1 MTQCTLNDIFSGRCS
16 TWDCTAIKNINPNLV
31 VPAGQP
37 ITVAIRSD
45 SSGTSQVMSSWLS
58 GTSAQCAASELPATN
73 HPFGV
78 IGQSAYGA
86 NQGYFYNNAAA
97 AVAGAAGVPSYVY
110 PQAGTQGVISYV
122 QANTWSLAYVDNGQ
136 AIATGLQEVA
146 VLNPN
151 GKYIRSQDATLSLS
165 VPATLP
171 YPDGS
176 TAASATPST
185 TAWPAVSLFDSSAA
199 LAFPIVSL
207 SYVIVPSYL
216 EGFSNA
222 YDAESIG
229 MLMALLQY
237 FYYPEV
243 TVGYNYSC
251 GYTSNQFA
259 NSATAYS
266 CSSYQTPSILST
278 FYFAPMPA
286 AWMAT
291 VGAALAAAV
300 STGTFTINT
309 NSYVLWNGNVLGT
322 TVPAWTFEP
331 TEKALAVGSS
341 APYVGGSAERV
352 ISYNR
357 MSYADFQRTQNAE
370 QAATNAANIVALQSA
385 LVGTAGTTLGDRT
398 IVYRLYGSGSSLQSK
413 LIWRAMDLLMQRS
426 KIAVRMT
433 YRAIGSGTGRNEFV
447 GATNNNQ
454 PWGHFAASDS
464 TMPSTGTT
472 SYAALQTAGLK
483 MMTIP
488 TTLAAVGV
496 FHTVPASLIPS
507 GGLVNMTAAV
517 ICKIYQGTIT
527 TWTDAAIRA
536 LNPNLAWSSVPA
548 NQAITVVTRQDSS
561 GTTSVFSGWMALTCP
576 GVFTATAGSTV
587 TWGATVSAQPGSIG
601 VTTYMQPRAYAT
613 AVSYAN
619 QWAIAYV
626 DAGFALDAGLAEVA
640 VELKVGSGV
649 YGASTVLGAAGLGA
663 PATGY
668 PTSSFADWSL
678 STNWVS
684 GSSPQ
689 NMLYNQYTGSGSPIY
704 PILCF
709 SYVFLRGDM
718 SAMGESGRLASAL
731 VKFLFSADAGTPAG
745 SSAES
750 PASPLKFYNELLM
763 AQPPQAIITQ
773 ALADLQQVQF
783 AAAAPTDWGTCR
795 ARPAPASHPPPAC

>member
-1 MTQCTLNDIFSGRCS
+1 
-16 TWDCTAIKNINPNLV
+16 
-31 VPAGQP
+31 
-37 ITVAIRSD
+37 
-45 SSGTSQVMSSWLS
+45 
-58 GTSAQCAASELPATN
+58 
-73 HPFGV
+73 
-78 IGQSAYGA
+78 
-86 NQGYFYNNAAA
+86 
-97 AVAGAAGVPSYVY
+97 
-110 PQAGTQGVISYV
+110 
-122 QANTWSLAYVDNGQ
+122 
-136 AIATGLQEVA
+136 
-146 VLNPN
+146 
-151 GKYIRSQDATLSLS
+151 
-165 VPATLP
+165 
-171 YPDGS
+171 
-176 TAASATPST
+176 
-185 TAWPAVSLFDSSAA
+185 
-199 LAFPIVSL
+199 
-207 SYVIVPSYL
+207 
-216 EGFSNA
+216 
-222 YDAESIG
+222 
-229 MLMALLQY
+229 MLG
-237 FYYPEV
+237 V
-243 TVGYNYSC
+243 TVP
-251 GYTSNQFA
+251 T
-259 NSATAYS
+259 
-266 CSSYQTPSILST
+266 
-278 FYFAPMPA
+278 
-286 AWMAT
+286 
-291 VGAALAAAV
+291 
-300 STGTFTINT
+300 
-309 NSYVLWNGNVLGT
+309 
-322 TVPAWTFEP
+322 WTFEP
-331 TEKALAVGSS
+331 TEKALTLGSS
-341 APYVGGSAERV
+341 NAGGSGERV
-352 ISYNR
+352 VSYNR

-370 QAATNAANIVALQSA
+370 QSATNAANIAALQTA

-433 YRAIGSGTGRNEFV
+433 YRGIGSGTGRNEFV

-464 TMPSTGTT
+464 TMPSTGAV

-507 GGLVNMTAAV
+507 GALVNMTAAV

-527 TWTDAAIRA
+527 TWTDAAIKA

-561 GTTSVFSGWMALTCP
+561 GTTSVFSGWMSLTCP

-601 VTTYMQPRAYAT
+601 VTTFMQPKAYST
-613 AVSYAN
+613 AVTYAN

-626 DAGFALDAGLAEVA
+626 DSGFALDAGLAEVA

-668 PTSSFADWSL
+668 PTSSFSDWSL

-684 GSSPQ
+684 GTSPQ
-689 NMLYNQYTGSGSPIY
+689 NMLYNQYTGSGNQIY

-718 SAMGESGRLASAL
+718 SAMGESGRLASVL

-745 SSAES
+745 SAAET
-750 PASPLKFYNELLM
+750 PASPLKFYSELLM
-763 AQPPQAIITQ
+763 SQPPQAIITQ

-783 AAAAPTDWGTCR
+783 AASAPTDWGACPV
-795 ARPAPASHPPPAC
+795 RPIPAS